1 MKIGKR
7 TKLSSVLGC
16 VCAAS
21 LICGSFP
28 GITAK
33 PVTAAEAQNRIED
46 FANVLDITAD
56 PGEII
61 YGAYSTNKY
70 NNFSDLGAWH
80 GYYLHEAT
88 AQHLYGGFAGPVII
102 AEEYPA
108 NLSDAFNKIVI
119 SDKEGNVY
127 DLSAALTSTATKQT
141 YYPGKLVQTYSI
153 KNIDLMLELIYV
165 SDYQ

>member
-1 MKIGKR
+1 MKIMKR
-7 TKLSSVLGC
+7 AKLSSILSC

-21 LICGSFP
+21 LVCGSFSN
-28 GITAK
+28 ITAK
-33 PVTAAEAQNRIED
+33 PVTAAETQNRIED
-46 FANVLDITAD
+46 FANVLDITAS

-127 DLSAALTSTATKQT
+127 DLQI
-141 YYPGKLVQTYSI
+141 G
-153 KNIDLMLELIYV
+153 E
-165 SDYQ
+165 

>member
-1 MKIGKR
+1 MKIMKR
-7 TKLSSVLGC
+7 AKLSIILSC

-21 LICGSFP
+21 LVCGSFSN
-28 GITAK
+28 ITAK

-88 AQHLYGGFAGPVII
+88 AQHLM
-102 AEEYPA
+102 E
-108 NLSDAFNKIVI
+108 
-119 SDKEGNVY
+119 
-127 DLSAALTSTATKQT
+127 ALPDQLLLQKNTLQT
-141 YYPGKLVQTYSI
+141 YLMHLIKL
-153 KNIDLMLELIYV
+153 
-165 SDYQ
+165 